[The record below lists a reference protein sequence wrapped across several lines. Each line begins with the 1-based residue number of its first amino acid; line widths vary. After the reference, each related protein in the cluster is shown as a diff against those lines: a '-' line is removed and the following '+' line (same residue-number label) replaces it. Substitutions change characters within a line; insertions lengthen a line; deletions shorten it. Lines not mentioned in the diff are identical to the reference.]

1 MKFPWSYKKLNK
13 IFLNARNPD
22 IAELQGEFI
31 VDILSFLP
39 SLKSLSH
46 RKVMYTTAEIQLG
59 HNVLSGRKW
68 GFFLL
73 AEDSFKESGAR
84 KAVRLSYDL
93 EDNLFLIKHI
103 RDYIR
108 CIEKNSLYIGK
119 FYYIVFGRPFLIGF
133 FSLEKIQ

>member
-1 MKFPWSYKKLNK
+1 MKFPGSYKALNK
-13 IFLNARNPD
+13 IFLHARDPD
-22 IAELQGEFI
+22 IAELHGEFR

-46 RKVMYTTAEIQLG
+46 RKVIYTKGKTLMG

-68 GFFLL
+68 GHFLL
-73 AEDSFKESGAR
+73 AENTIKESSTL
-84 KAVRLSYDL
+84 KAVRLSYDQ
-93 EDNLFLIKHI
+93 EDNFFLIKHI

-119 FYYIVFGRPFLIGF
+119 FYYMVFGRPFLIGY
-133 FSLEKIQ
+133 FSLEKIK